1 MAESKSK
8 SVVMELRGI
17 SKDYSGVPALTDVS
31 LQIRAG
37 EVHALL
43 GENGAGKSTLMNVA
57 SGTVAP
63 TKGDLL
69 VHGKKYASLTPA
81 LATELGIAIVHQHPA
96 VLKDLTVLEN
106 LQVALPKSIFKG
118 QPSEKIGAEL
128 MARVGLKISL
138 TQRVEDLTIAQK
150 HLLEIAKALAT
161 SPKILVL
168 DEPTAALGQDSVE
181 LLFQLIAKE
190 IKNGTA
196 VIYITHRLA
205 EVRELADV
213 VTVLRDGYLMA
224 TSKITEVTDA
234 KLLSQI
240 IGRELDSAFPAKK
253 KKPAGAKPNLVVSGL
268 SGDGFTDI
276 NIEAYPGQIIG
287 IAGVVGNGQSQL
299 IKALAG
305 QAEFSG
311 SVTVNGVTKSAREL
325 NGKAAL
331 MPADRQREG
340 VMMRMSVRENSA
352 LSSLKKFKNLGLL
365 SRKKEVSGVHETLTS
380 LSIKAPSLETPVSA
394 LSGGNQQKVVMAR
407 ALLSDPLM
415 ILADEPTQGVDVGA
429 RSDLYEILRKAS
441 ADGIPVV
448 VASSDAKELEGLC
461 DTVYVLS
468 RGQVVK
474 VLQDGENREKAM
486 IEAAVTS
493 TTQVIRIERAQRE
506 QKLGNENLIDK
517 VRRFLRGDYAPPLML
532 AIVMV
537 ALALY
542 ILPRSE
548 ADTYLGDFNI
558 SSILLLVSAVGFVA
572 IGQTTVMMT
581 GGIDLSTGPLIGFLV
596 VIASFFILDEA
607 PLTAIILGL
616 VTMAVVAALV
626 GLVNSAL
633 IRFVKFTAIAA
644 TLTTY
649 IAIGGFAFI
658 LRPEPDGY
666 ISMAVSEVL
675 NSTIGPIPNVFIALV
690 IATLGMEYLLRKSRW
705 GWQLRAVGSNEESA
719 RQVGVQT
726 TRTIIGAYVIASLF
740 VFLGATLLM
749 VQLGIGDASQGVT
762 YTLSSITAVVL
773 GGTSLLG
780 GRGTY
785 VGTLMGAV
793 LLIQVLNATVFLD
806 LDQTWQ
812 YLLQAALIL
821 LAAVIYSLARGQK
834 EKRKRF

>member
-1 MAESKSK
+1 VAQSKSK
-8 SVVMELRGI
+8 NVVMELRGI
-17 SKDYSGVPALTDVS
+17 SKNYSGVAALTDVS
-31 LQIRAG
+31 LKINSG

-63 TKGDLL
+63 SQGDLI
-69 VHGKKYASLTPA
+69 VHGERYDALTPA
-81 LATELGIAIVHQHPA
+81 LANKLGIAIVHQHPA

-106 LQVALPKSIFKG
+106 LQVALPSSVFKG
-118 QPSEKIGAEL
+118 RAADKVGAEL
-128 MARVGLKISL
+128 LERVGLKISL
-138 TQRVEDLTIAQK
+138 KLRVEDLTIAQK

-181 LLFQLIAKE
+181 LLFQLVAKE
-190 IKNGTA
+190 IANGTA

-205 EVRELADV
+205 EVRELADI
-213 VTVLRDGYLMA
+213 VTVLRDGHLMA
-224 TSKITEVTDA
+224 TSPIGKITDA
-234 KLLSQI
+234 ELLAQI
-240 IGRELDSAFPAKK
+240 IGRELDSTFPKK
-253 KKPAGAKPNLVVSGL
+253 HKKLAGAKPNLVVKGL
-268 SGDGFTDI
+268 SGDGFTDV

-299 IKALAG
+299 LKALSG
-305 QAEFSG
+305 QADFAG
-311 SVTVNGVTKSAREL
+311 SIEINGVAKTSRQL
-325 NGKAAL
+325 NGRAAL

-352 LSSLKKFKNLGLL
+352 LSSLKKFKILGFLN
-365 SRKKEVSGVHETLTS
+365 RKKEVNSVHETLSS
-380 LSIKAPSLETPVSA
+380 LSIKAPSLEAPVSA

-407 ALLSDPLM
+407 ALLSDPVM

-429 RSDLYEILRKAS
+429 RSELYDILRQAS
-441 ADGIPVV
+441 TDGIPVV

-474 VLQDGENREKAM
+474 TLHDGENREEAM

-493 TTQVIRIERAQRE
+493 TTKVIRIEREQRE
-506 QKLGNENLIDK
+506 QKLGNESFVEK
-517 VRRFLRGDYAPPLML
+517 FRRFLRGDYAPPVML
-532 AIVMV
+532 AVVMV

-542 ILPRSE
+542 ILPKS
-548 ADTYLGDFNI
+548 DTYLGDFNLN
-558 SSILLLVSAVGFVA
+558 SILLLVSAVAFVA

-596 VIASFFILDEA
+596 VIASFFINDDA
-607 PLTAIILGL
+607 PATAIIMGL
-616 VTMAVVAALV
+616 VTMALVAALV
-626 GLVNSAL
+626 GLVNSSL
-633 IRFVKFTAIAA
+633 IRYVKFTAIAA

-658 LRPEPDGY
+658 LRPEPGGY
-666 ISMAVSEVL
+666 ISTVFADAL
-675 NSTIGPIPNVFIALV
+675 NAAIGPIPYVFIAAV
-690 IATLGMEYLLRKSRW
+690 MATLVMEYLLRKSRW

-719 RQVGVQT
+719 RKVGVKT
-726 TRTIIGAYVIASLF
+726 TRSIMGAYVISSLF
-740 VFLGATLLM
+740 VFLGSVLLA
-749 VQLGIGDASQGVT
+749 VQLGIGDASQGVS
-762 YTLSSITAVVL
+762 YTLTGVTAVVL
-773 GGTSLLG
+773 GGTSLMG

-785 VGTLMGAV
+785 VGTLMGSV

-812 YLLQAALIL
+812 YLFQAMLIL
-821 LAAVIYSLARGQK
+821 IAAVVYSLARSRRV
-834 EKRKRF
+834 KRKK

>member
-1 MAESKSK
+1 MAQSKSK
-8 SVVMELRGI
+8 NVVMELRGI
-17 SKDYSGVPALTDVS
+17 SKNYSGVPALTDVS
-31 LQIRAG
+31 LKINAG

-63 TKGDLL
+63 SSGDLII
-69 VHGKKYASLTPA
+69 HGERYDALTPA
-81 LATELGIAIVHQHPA
+81 LANKLGIAIVHQHPA

-106 LQVALPKSIFKG
+106 LQVALPSSVFKG
-118 QPSEKIGAEL
+118 RTADKVGTEL
-128 MARVGLKISL
+128 LARVGLKISL
-138 TQRVEDLTIAQK
+138 KLRVEDLTIAQK

-181 LLFQLIAKE
+181 LLFQLVDNEIA
-190 IKNGTA
+190 NGTA

-205 EVRELADV
+205 EVRELANI
-213 VTVLRDGYLMA
+213 VTVLRDGHLMA
-224 TSKITEVTDA
+224 TSPIDKITDA
-234 KLLSQI
+234 ELLAQI
-240 IGRELDSAFPAKK
+240 IGRELNSTFPKK
-253 KKPAGAKPNLVVSGL
+253 HKKVAGAKPNLVVRGL
-268 SGDGFTDI
+268 TGDGFTDVS
-276 NIEAYPGQIIG
+276 IEAYPGQIIG
-287 IAGVVGNGQSQL
+287 IAGVVGNGQSQFL
-299 IKALAG
+299 KALAG
-305 QAEFSG
+305 QAVFTG
-311 SVTVNGVTKSAREL
+311 SIEINGVEKTSRQL

-352 LSSLKKFKNLGLL
+352 LSSLKKFKLFGFL
-365 SRKKEVSGVHETLTS
+365 SRRKEVKSVHDTLSS
-380 LSIKAPSLETPVSA
+380 LSIKAPSLEAPVSA

-407 ALLSDPLM
+407 ALLSDPVM

-429 RSDLYEILRKAS
+429 RSELYDILRQAS

-474 VLQDGENREKAM
+474 TLHDGENREEAM

-493 TTQVIRIERAQRE
+493 TTKVIRIEREERE
-506 QKLGNENLIDK
+506 QKLGNEGF
-517 VRRFLRGDYAPPLML
+517 VERFRRFLRGDYAPPVML
-532 AIVMV
+532 TFVMI

-542 ILPRSE
+542 IMPKS
-548 ADTYLGDFNI
+548 DTYLGDFNLN
-558 SSILLLVSAVGFVA
+558 SILLLVSAVAFVA

-596 VIASFFILDEA
+596 VIASFFINDDA
-607 PLTAIILGL
+607 PATAILMGL
-616 VTMAVVAALV
+616 VTMALVAALV
-626 GLVNSAL
+626 GLVNSSL
-633 IRFVKFTAIAA
+633 IRYVKFTAIAA

-658 LRPEPDGY
+658 LRPEPGGY
-666 ISMAVSEVL
+666 ISQAFAEVL
-675 NSTIGPIPNVFIALV
+675 NSAIGPIPYVFMAAV
-690 IATLGMEYLLRKSRW
+690 VATVAMELLLRKSRW

-719 RQVGVQT
+719 RKVGVKT
-726 TRTIIGAYVIASLF
+726 TRSIMGAYVISSLF
-740 VFLGATLLM
+740 VFLGSVLLA
-749 VQLGIGDASQGVT
+749 VQLGIGDASQGVS
-762 YTLSSITAVVL
+762 YTLTSVTAVVL
-773 GGTSLLG
+773 GGTSLMG

-785 VGTLMGAV
+785 VGTLMGSV

-812 YLLQAALIL
+812 YWFQAMLIL
-821 LAAVIYSLARGQK
+821 VAAVVYSLARSRRV
-834 EKRKRF
+834 KRKK

>member
-1 MAESKSK
+1 MPQSKSK

-17 SKDYSGVPALTDVS
+17 SKDYSGVPALTNVS
-31 LQIRAG
+31 LKIHSG

-57 SGTVAP
+57 SGTVSP

-69 VHGKKYASLTPA
+69 VHGVQYSSLTPA
-81 LATELGIAIVHQHPA
+81 LAAELGIAIVHQHPA

-106 LQVALPKSIFKG
+106 LQVALPSSIFKG
-118 QPSEKIGAEL
+118 QPSEKVGAEL

-138 TQRVEDLTIAQK
+138 TQRVEDLSIAQK

-181 LLFQLIAKE
+181 LLFQLVAKE

-205 EVRELADV
+205 EVRELSDI
-213 VTVLRDGYLMA
+213 VTVLRDGHLMA

-253 KKPAGAKPNLVVSGL
+253 KKAASAKPNLVVKGL

-305 QAEFSG
+305 QAEFNG
-311 SVTVNGVTKSAREL
+311 SVTVNGVAKSARDL

-365 SRKKEVSGVHETLTS
+365 SRKKEVSHVHETLTS
-380 LSIKAPSLETPVSA
+380 LSIKAPSLEAPVSA

-493 TTQVIRIERAQRE
+493 TTKVIRIEREQRE
-506 QKLGNENLIDK
+506 QKLGNENFLDK
-517 VRRFLRGDYAPPLML
+517 FRRFLRGDYAPPVML

-542 ILPRSE
+542 ILPRS
-548 ADTYLGDFNI
+548 DTYLGDFNI
-558 SSILLLVSAVGFVA
+558 SSILLLVSALGFVA

-581 GGIDLSTGPLIGFLV
+581 GGIDLSSGPLIGFLV
-596 VIASFFILDEA
+596 VVASFFINDEA

-626 GLVNSAL
+626 GLLNSAL

-666 ISMAVSEVL
+666 ISIAVSDIL
-675 NSTIGPIPNVFIALV
+675 NSAIGPIPNVFIALV
-690 IATLGMEYLLRKSRW
+690 IATIGMEYLLRKSRW

-740 VFLGATLLM
+740 VFLGSTLLM

-762 YTLSSITAVVL
+762 YTLSGITAVVL
-773 GGTSLLG
+773 GGTSLMG

-785 VGTLMGAV
+785 IGTLMGAV

-834 EKRKRF
+834 IKLKRL

>member
-1 MAESKSK
+1 
-8 SVVMELRGI
+8 
-17 SKDYSGVPALTDVS
+17 
-31 LQIRAG
+31 
-37 EVHALL
+37 
-43 GENGAGKSTLMNVA
+43 
-57 SGTVAP
+57 
-63 TKGDLL
+63 
-69 VHGKKYASLTPA
+69 
-81 LATELGIAIVHQHPA
+81 
-96 VLKDLTVLEN
+96 
-106 LQVALPKSIFKG
+106 
-118 QPSEKIGAEL
+118 
-128 MARVGLKISL
+128 
-138 TQRVEDLTIAQK
+138 
-150 HLLEIAKALAT
+150 
-161 SPKILVL
+161 
-168 DEPTAALGQDSVE
+168 
-181 LLFQLIAKE
+181 
-190 IKNGTA
+190 
-196 VIYITHRLA
+196 
-205 EVRELADV
+205 
-213 VTVLRDGYLMA
+213 
-224 TSKITEVTDA
+224 
-234 KLLSQI
+234 
-240 IGRELDSAFPAKK
+240 
-253 KKPAGAKPNLVVSGL
+253 
-268 SGDGFTDI
+268 
-276 NIEAYPGQIIG
+276 
-287 IAGVVGNGQSQL
+287 
-299 IKALAG
+299 
-305 QAEFSG
+305 
-311 SVTVNGVTKSAREL
+311 
-325 NGKAAL
+325 
-331 MPADRQREG
+331 
-340 VMMRMSVRENSA
+340 
-352 LSSLKKFKNLGLL
+352 
-365 SRKKEVSGVHETLTS
+365 TLTS
-380 LSIKAPSLETPVSA
+380 LSIKAPSLEAPVSA

-493 TTQVIRIERAQRE
+493 TTKVIRIEREQRE
-506 QKLGNENLIDK
+506 QKLGNETFVDK
-517 VRRFLRGDYAPPLML
+517 FRRFLRGDYAPPVML

-542 ILPRSE
+542 ILPRS
-548 ADTYLGDFNI
+548 DTYLGDFNI
-558 SSILLLVSAVGFVA
+558 SSILLLVSALGFVA

-581 GGIDLSTGPLIGFLV
+581 GGIDLSSGPLIGFLV
-596 VIASFFILDEA
+596 VIASFFINDEA

-626 GLVNSAL
+626 GLINSSL

-658 LRPEPDGY
+658 LRPEPGGY
-666 ISMAVSEVL
+666 ISIAVSEIL
-675 NSTIGPIPNVFIALV
+675 NATLGPIPYVFIVLV
-690 IATLGMEYLLRKSRW
+690 IATLGMEHLLRKSRW

-719 RQVGVQT
+719 RQVGVKT

-762 YTLSSITAVVL
+762 YTLSGITAVVL
-773 GGTSLLG
+773 GGTSLMG

-834 EKRKRF
+834 IKLKRL

>member
-1 MAESKSK
+1 MAQSKS
-8 SVVMELRGI
+8 SNVVMELRGI
-17 SKDYSGVPALTDVS
+17 SKNYSGVAALTDVS
-31 LQIRAG
+31 LKIKAG

-57 SGTVAP
+57 TGTVAP
-63 TKGDLL
+63 SQGDLL
-69 VHGKKYASLTPA
+69 VHGERYDALTPK
-81 LATELGIAIVHQHPA
+81 LANKLGIAIVHQHPA

-106 LQVALPKSIFKG
+106 LQVALPREIFKG
-118 QPSEKIGAEL
+118 KSAAKVGAEL
-128 MARVGLKISL
+128 LARVGLKISL
-138 TQRVEDLTIAQK
+138 KLRVEDLSIAQK

-161 SPKILVL
+161 HPKILVL

-181 LLFQLIAKE
+181 LLFKLVATEIA
-190 IKNGTA
+190 NGTA

-205 EVRELADV
+205 EVRELADI
-213 VTVLRDGYLMA
+213 VTVLRDGKMMA
-224 TSKITEVTDA
+224 TSPIGKITDA
-234 KLLSQI
+234 ELLAQI
-240 IGRELDSAFPAKK
+240 IGRELKSSFPAKFK
-253 KKPAGAKPNLVVSGL
+253 KAAGAKPNLVVKGL
-268 SGDGFTDI
+268 SGSGFNDI

-287 IAGVVGNGQSQL
+287 IAGVVGNGQSEFL
-299 IKALAG
+299 KALSG
-305 QAEFSG
+305 QVEFNG
-311 SVTVNGVTKSAREL
+311 SIEINGVSKTARQL

-352 LSSLKKFKNLGLL
+352 LASLKKFKLLGFL
-365 SRKKEVSGVHETLTS
+365 SRRKEVKEVHDTLSS
-380 LSIKAPSLETPVSA
+380 LSIKAPSLEAPVSA

-407 ALLSDPLM
+407 ALLSNPVM

-429 RSDLYEILRKAS
+429 RSELYDILRQAS

-474 VLQDGENREKAM
+474 TLQDGENREAAM

-493 TTQVIRIERAQRE
+493 TTKVIRVEREMRE
-506 QKLGNENLIDK
+506 QKLGNESLLEK
-517 VRRFLRGDYAPPLML
+517 FRRFLKGDYAPPVML
-532 AIVMV
+532 AVVMV
-537 ALALY
+537 ALGGL
-542 ILPRSE
+542 ILTRS
-548 ADTYLGDFNI
+548 DTYLGDFNI
-558 SSILLLVSAVGFVA
+558 ISILLLVSALGFIA
-572 IGQTTVMMT
+572 LGQTTVMMT
-581 GGIDLSTGPLIGFLV
+581 GGIDLSTGPLAGFLV
-596 VIASFFILDEA
+596 VIASFFINDEA
-607 PLTAIILGL
+607 PMTAIVMGL

-666 ISMAVSEVL
+666 ISVAVSDVL
-675 NSTIGPIPNVFIALV
+675 NAAIGPIPYVFIALV
-690 IATLGMEYLLRKSRW
+690 VATIAMEFALRKSRW

-740 VFLGATLLM
+740 VFLGAVLIM

-762 YTLSSITAVVL
+762 YTLTGITAVVL
-773 GGTSLLG
+773 GGTSLMG

-785 VGTLMGAV
+785 VGTLMGSV

-812 YLLQAALIL
+812 YWLQAMLIL
-821 LAAVIYSLARGQK
+821 VAAVVYSLARR
-834 EKRKRF
+834 RKVKLSKS

>member
-1 MAESKSK
+1 MAQSKSK
-8 SVVMELRGI
+8 NVVMELRGI
-17 SKDYSGVPALTDVS
+17 SKNYSGVPALTDVS
-31 LQIRAG
+31 LKINAG

-63 TKGDLL
+63 SKGDLL
-69 VHGKKYASLTPA
+69 IHGERYDALTPA
-81 LATELGIAIVHQHPA
+81 LANKLGIAIVHQHPA

-106 LQVALPKSIFKG
+106 LQVALPGSVFKG
-118 QPSEKIGAEL
+118 RAAEKVGAEL
-128 MARVGLKISL
+128 LARVGLKISL
-138 TQRVEDLTIAQK
+138 KLRVEDLTIAQK

-181 LLFQLIAKE
+181 LLFQLVAKE
-190 IKNGTA
+190 ISNGTA

-213 VTVLRDGYLMA
+213 VTVLRDGHLMI
-224 TSKITEVTDA
+224 TSPIDKITDA
-234 KLLSQI
+234 ELLAQI
-240 IGRELDSAFPAKK
+240 IGRELKSAFPAKHK
-253 KKPAGAKPNLVVSGL
+253 KAAGAKPNLVVTGL
-268 SGDGFTDI
+268 TGDGFTDVS
-276 NIEAYPGQIIG
+276 IEAYPGQIIG
-287 IAGVVGNGQSQL
+287 IAGVVGNGQSQF
-299 IKALAG
+299 IKALSG

-311 SVTVNGVTKSAREL
+311 TIEINGESKTARQL

-352 LSSLKKFKNLGLL
+352 LASLKKFKLFGLL
-365 SRKKEVSGVHETLTS
+365 SRKKEVNSVHDTLTS
-380 LSIKAPSLETPVSA
+380 LSIKAPSLEAPVSA

-407 ALLSDPLM
+407 ALLSNPVM

-429 RSDLYEILRKAS
+429 RSELYEILRKAS

-474 VLQDGENREKAM
+474 TLHDGENREEAM

-493 TTQVIRIERAQRE
+493 TTKVIRIEREQRE
-506 QKLGNENLIDK
+506 QKLGNESVVDK
-517 VRRFLRGDYAPPLML
+517 FRRFLRGDYAPPAML
-532 AIVMV
+532 VIVMV
-537 ALALY
+537 ALAAF
-542 ILPRSE
+542 IMTKS
-548 ADTYLGDFNI
+548 DTYLGDFNI
-558 SSILLLVSAVGFVA
+558 TSILLLVSALGFVA

-596 VIASFFILDEA
+596 VIASFFINDNA
-607 PLTAIILGL
+607 PATAIIMGL
-616 VTMAVVAALV
+616 VTMALVAALV
-626 GLVNSAL
+626 GLVNSSL

-658 LRPEPDGY
+658 LRPEPGGY
-666 ISMAVSEVL
+666 ISQAFADTL
-675 NSTIGPIPNVFIALV
+675 NSAIGPIPYVFIAAV
-690 IATLGMEYLLRKSRW
+690 IVTLGMEYLLRKSRW

-719 RQVGVQT
+719 RKVGVKVS
-726 TRTIIGAYVIASLF
+726 RSIMGAYVISSLF
-740 VFLGATLLM
+740 VFLGSILLT

-762 YTLSSITAVVL
+762 YTLTGVTAVVL
-773 GGTSLLG
+773 GGTSLMG

-785 VGTLMGAV
+785 VGTLMGSV

-812 YLLQAALIL
+812 YWLQAALIL
-821 LAAVIYSLARGQK
+821 VAAVVYSLARR
-834 EKRKRF
+834 RKVKLKK

>member
-1 MAESKSK
+1 MAQIESKN
-8 SVVMELRGI
+8 VVMELRGI
-17 SKDYSGVPALTDVS
+17 SKNYSGVAALTDVS
-31 LQIRAG
+31 LKINAG

-63 TKGDLL
+63 SKGDLL
-69 VHGKKYASLTPA
+69 IHGERYDALTPA
-81 LATELGIAIVHQHPA
+81 LANKLGIAIVHQHPA

-106 LQVALPKSIFKG
+106 LQVALPNSVFKG
-118 QPSEKIGAEL
+118 RAADKVGAEL
-128 MARVGLKISL
+128 LERVGLKISL
-138 TQRVEDLTIAQK
+138 KLRVEDLTIAQK

-181 LLFQLIAKE
+181 LLFQLVAAEIAK
-190 IKNGTA
+190 GTA

-205 EVRELADV
+205 EVRELADI
-213 VTVLRDGYLMA
+213 VTVLRDGHLMA
-224 TSKITEVTDA
+224 TSPISEITDA
-234 KLLSQI
+234 ELLAQI
-240 IGRELDSAFPAKK
+240 IGRELNSTFPKK
-253 KKPAGAKPNLVVSGL
+253 HMRVAGAKPNLVVKGL
-268 SGDGFTDI
+268 TGDGFTDVS
-276 NIEAYPGQIIG
+276 IEAYPGQIIG
-287 IAGVVGNGQSQL
+287 IAGVVGNGQSEL
-299 IKALAG
+299 LKALSG
-305 QAEFSG
+305 QAEFNG
-311 SVTVNGVTKSAREL
+311 SIEINGEAKTAHQL

-352 LSSLKKFKNLGLL
+352 LSSLKKFRTLGLL
-365 SRKKEVSGVHETLTS
+365 SRKKEANQVHQTLTS
-380 LSIKAPSLETPVSA
+380 LSIKAPSLEAPVSA

-407 ALLSDPLM
+407 ALLSDPVM

-429 RSDLYEILRKAS
+429 RSELYDILRQAS
-441 ADGIPVV
+441 TDGIPVV
-448 VASSDAKELEGLC
+448 VSSSDAKELEGLC

-468 RGQVVK
+468 RGQVVRT
-474 VLQDGENREKAM
+474 LQDDENREEAM

-493 TTQVIRIERAQRE
+493 TTKVIRIERAQRD
-506 QKLGNENLIDK
+506 QKLGHETFLEK
-517 VRRFLRGDYAPPLML
+517 FRRFLRGDYAPPAML

-542 ILPRSE
+542 ILPKNDS
-548 ADTYLGDFNI
+548 YLGDFNI
-558 SSILLLVSAVGFVA
+558 TSMLLLVSALGFVG

-581 GGIDLSTGPLIGFLV
+581 GGIDLSTGPLAGFLV
-596 VIASFFILDEA
+596 VIASFFINDEA
-607 PLTAIILGL
+607 PMTAIVMGL
-616 VTMAVVAALV
+616 VTMAAVAAFV
-626 GLVNSAL
+626 GLVNSSL

-666 ISMAVSEVL
+666 ISVAFADIL
-675 NSTIGPIPNVFIALV
+675 NAAIGPIPYVFIAVALAAV
-690 IATLGMEYLLRKSRW
+690 GMEILLRKTRW
-705 GWQLRAVGSNEESA
+705 GWQLRAVGSNEEYA
-719 RQVGVQT
+719 RKVGVKV
-726 TRTIIGAYVIASLF
+726 TRSILGAYVIASLF
-740 VFLGATLLM
+740 VFLGSVLLA

-762 YTLSSITAVVL
+762 YTLTGITAVVL
-773 GGTSLLG
+773 GGTSLMG

-785 VGTLMGAV
+785 IGTLMGSV

-812 YLLQAALIL
+812 YFFQAALIL
-821 LAAVIYSLARGQK
+821 IAAVVYSVARR
-834 EKRKRF
+834 RKVKLQIK

>member
-1 MAESKSK
+1 MAQSKSK
-8 SVVMELRGI
+8 NVVMELRGI
-17 SKDYSGVPALTDVS
+17 SKNYSGVPALTDVS
-31 LQIRAG
+31 LKINAG

-63 TKGDLL
+63 SKGDL
-69 VHGKKYASLTPA
+69 VIHGERYEALTPA
-81 LATELGIAIVHQHPA
+81 LANKLGIAIVHQHPA

-106 LQVALPKSIFKG
+106 LQVALPSSVFKG
-118 QPSEKIGAEL
+118 RSANEVGAEL
-128 MARVGLKISL
+128 LARVGLKISL
-138 TQRVEDLTIAQK
+138 KLRVEDLTIAQK

-181 LLFQLIAKE
+181 LLFQLVAKE
-190 IKNGTA
+190 IANGTA

-205 EVRELADV
+205 EVRELADI
-213 VTVLRDGYLMA
+213 VTVLRDGHLMI
-224 TSKITEVTDA
+224 TSPIDKITDA
-234 KLLSQI
+234 ELLAQI
-240 IGRELDSAFPAKK
+240 IGRELDSTFPAKH
-253 KKPAGAKPNLVVSGL
+253 KKPAGAKPNLVVTGL
-268 SGDGFTDI
+268 TGDGFTDVS
-276 NIEAYPGQIIG
+276 IEAYPGQIIG
-287 IAGVVGNGQSQL
+287 IAGVVGNGQSQFL
-299 IKALAG
+299 KALAG
-305 QAEFSG
+305 QAAFTG
-311 SVTVNGVTKSAREL
+311 SIEINGEAKSARAL

-352 LSSLKKFKNLGLL
+352 LASLKKFKLLGLL
-365 SRKKEVSGVHETLTS
+365 SRKKEVNAVHDTLTS
-380 LSIKAPSLETPVSA
+380 LSIKAPSLEAPVSA

-407 ALLSDPLM
+407 ALLSNPVM

-429 RSDLYEILRKAS
+429 RSELYEILRQAS

-474 VLQDGENREKAM
+474 TLHDGENREEAM

-493 TTQVIRIERAQRE
+493 TTKVIRIEREQRE
-506 QKLGNENLIDK
+506 QKLGNEGVLEK
-517 VRRFLRGDYAPPLML
+517 FRRFLRGDYAPPVML
-532 AIVMV
+532 TFVMI

-542 ILPRSE
+542 IMPKS
-548 ADTYLGDFNI
+548 DTYLGDFNLN
-558 SSILLLVSAVGFVA
+558 SILLLVSAVAFVA

-596 VIASFFILDEA
+596 VIASFFINDDA
-607 PLTAIILGL
+607 PATAIIMGL
-616 VTMAVVAALV
+616 VTMALVAALV
-626 GLVNSAL
+626 GLVNSSL
-633 IRFVKFTAIAA
+633 IRYVKFTAIAA

-658 LRPEPDGY
+658 LRPEPGGY
-666 ISMAVSEVL
+666 ISTAFADVL
-675 NSTIGPIPNVFIALV
+675 NAAVGPIPYVFMAAVVATV
-690 IATLGMEYLLRKSRW
+690 IMEYLLRKSRW

-719 RQVGVQT
+719 RKVGVKT
-726 TRTIIGAYVIASLF
+726 TRSIMGAYVISSLF
-740 VFLGATLLM
+740 VFLGSVLLA
-749 VQLGIGDASQGVT
+749 VQLGIGDASQGVS
-762 YTLSSITAVVL
+762 YTLTGVTAVVL
-773 GGTSLLG
+773 GGTSLMG

-785 VGTLMGAV
+785 VGTLMGSV

-812 YLLQAALIL
+812 YWFQSALIL
-821 LAAVIYSLARGQK
+821 IAAVVYSLARSRRV
-834 EKRKRF
+834 KRKK

>member
-1 MAESKSK
+1 LAQSKSK

-17 SKDYSGVPALTDVS
+17 TKDYSGVPALTDVS
-31 LQIRAG
+31 LQIRSG

-69 VHGKKYASLTPA
+69 VHGNKYASLTPA
-81 LATELGIAIVHQHPA
+81 LAAELGIAIVHQHPA

-106 LQVALPKSIFKG
+106 LQVALPSSIFKG
-118 QPSEKIGAEL
+118 ASPEKVGTEL
-128 MARVGLKISL
+128 LARVGLKISL
-138 TQRVEDLTIAQK
+138 KLRVEDLSIAQK

-181 LLFQLIAKE
+181 LLFQLVAKE

-205 EVRELADV
+205 EVRELADI
-213 VTVLRDGYLMA
+213 VTVLRDGHLMA

-240 IGRELDSAFPAKK
+240 IGRELASAFPAKK

-299 IKALAG
+299 IKALSG
-305 QAEFSG
+305 QAEFNG
-311 SVTVNGVTKSAREL
+311 TVTVNGVTKSARDL

-365 SRKKEVSGVHETLTS
+365 SRKKEVNNVHETLTS
-380 LSIKAPSLETPVSA
+380 LSIKAPSLEAPVSA

-493 TTQVIRIERAQRE
+493 TTKVIRIEREQRE
-506 QKLGNENLIDK
+506 QKLGNETFVDK
-517 VRRFLRGDYAPPLML
+517 FRRFLRGDYAPPVML

-542 ILPRSE
+542 ILPRS
-548 ADTYLGDFNI
+548 DTYLGDFNI
-558 SSILLLVSAVGFVA
+558 SSILLLVSALGFVA

-581 GGIDLSTGPLIGFLV
+581 GGIDLSSGPLIGFLV
-596 VIASFFILDEA
+596 VIASFFINDEA

-626 GLVNSAL
+626 GLINSAL

-658 LRPEPDGY
+658 LRPEPGGY
-666 ISMAVSEVL
+666 ISIAVSEIL
-675 NSTIGPIPNVFIALV
+675 NATLGPIPYVFIVLV
-690 IATLGMEYLLRKSRW
+690 IATLGMEHLLRKSRW

-719 RQVGVQT
+719 RQVGVKT

-762 YTLSSITAVVL
+762 YTLSGITAVVL
-773 GGTSLLG
+773 GGTSLMG

-834 EKRKRF
+834 IKLKRL

>member
-1 MAESKSK
+1 MAQSKSQN
-8 SVVMELRGI
+8 VVMELRGI
-17 SKDYSGVPALTDVS
+17 SKNYSGVAALTDVT
-31 LQIRAG
+31 LKIRAG

-63 TKGDLL
+63 SSGDLL
-69 VHGKKYASLTPA
+69 VHGQQYDSLTPA
-81 LATELGIAIVHQHPA
+81 LANKLGIAIVHQHPA

-106 LQVALPKSIFKG
+106 LQVALPSSVFKG
-118 QPSEKIGAEL
+118 RSAEKVGTEL
-128 MARVGLKISL
+128 LDRVGLKISL
-138 TQRVEDLTIAQK
+138 KLRIEDLTIAQK

-181 LLFQLIAKE
+181 LLFQLVAKE
-190 IKNGTA
+190 IANGTA

-205 EVRELADV
+205 EVRELADI
-213 VTVLRDGYLMA
+213 VTVLRDGRLMA
-224 TSKITEVTDA
+224 TSPIDKITDA
-234 KLLSQI
+234 ELLAQI
-240 IGRELDSAFPAKK
+240 IGRELDSTFPAKHK
-253 KKPAGAKPNLVVSGL
+253 KKAGVQPNLVVKGL
-268 SGDGFTDI
+268 SGKGFTDI

-287 IAGVVGNGQSQL
+287 IAGVVGNGQSEL

-311 SVTVNGVTKSAREL
+311 SIEINGVSKTAHQL

-340 VMMRMSVRENSA
+340 VIMRMSVRENSA
-352 LSSLKKFKNLGLL
+352 LASLKKFKIFGLL
-365 SRKKEVSGVHETLTS
+365 SRRKEVKNVYDTLTS
-380 LSIKAPSLETPVSA
+380 LSIKAPSLEAPVSA

-407 ALLSDPLM
+407 ALLSDPVM

-429 RSDLYEILRKAS
+429 RSELYEILRQAS
-441 ADGIPVV
+441 SDGIPVV

-474 VLQDGENREKAM
+474 TLHDGENREEAM

-493 TTQVIRIERAQRE
+493 TTKVIRIEREKRE
-506 QKLGNENLIDK
+506 QKLGHETFAEKL
-517 VRRFLRGDYAPPLML
+517 RLFLRGDYAPPAML
-532 AIVMV
+532 AVVMV
-537 ALALY
+537 ALAAF
-542 ILPRSE
+542 IASKS
-548 ADTYLGDFNI
+548 DTYLGDFNI
-558 SSILLLVSAVGFVA
+558 NSILLLVSALAFVG

-581 GGIDLSTGPLIGFLV
+581 GGIDLSTGPLMGFLV
-596 VIASFFILDEA
+596 VIGSFFINDDA
-607 PLTAIILGL
+607 PMTAIVMGL
-616 VTMAVVAALV
+616 VTMAAVAAFV
-626 GLVNSAL
+626 GLVNSSL
-633 IRFVKFTAIAA
+633 IRFLKFTAIAA

-666 ISMAVSEVL
+666 ISQAFAEVL
-675 NSTIGPIPNVFIALV
+675 NSAIGPIPYVFIAAV
-690 IATLGMEYLLRKSRW
+690 IAAVAMELLLRKSRW
-705 GWQLRAVGSNEESA
+705 GWQLRAVGSNEEYA
-719 RQVGVQT
+719 RKVGVKV
-726 TRTIIGAYVIASLF
+726 TRSIIGAYVIASLF
-740 VFLGATLLM
+740 VFLGSILLA

-762 YTLSSITAVVL
+762 YTLTGVTAVVL
-773 GGTSLLG
+773 GGTSLMG

-785 VGTLMGAV
+785 IGTLMGSV

-812 YLLQAALIL
+812 YWLQAALIL
-821 LAAVIYSLARGQK
+821 VAAVVYSLART
-834 EKRKRF
+834 KRKRVKKA